1 MKNNTLQ
8 DYLYEQIA
16 ETSGWATPASP
27 EIISGSLAIA
37 LEEEMDVTL
46 TDEKFDELQRFLHC
60 FIEEEFDEAQAEWEA
75 DTENSGQEQLDKY
88 KDLNGLS

>member
-27 EIISGSLAIA
+27 ETISGSLAIA

-60 FIEEEFDEAQAEWEA
+60 FIEEEFDEAQAEWER
-75 DTENSGQEQLDKY
+75 DTESSAQEQLDKY
-88 KDLNGLS
+88 RDIGAL